1 MSAAKLSLTKQE
13 FTLKPTSE
21 TFVADVI
28 EFNRDLLG
36 IPDRPVALLSVAEGS
51 HLIKCLNEEVNEL
64 IDAVTEGQLFGT
76 DETAVVQSVDA
87 LIDLMY
93 FAVGGLWKMG
103 LTQPMIVE
111 CMQVVHAANMTKVKA
126 KVAKRH
132 VEGAVDAG
140 KPTDFVGPEAEI
152 AQILSSK

>member
-1 MSAAKLSLTKQE
+1 MKHTN
-13 FTLKPTSE
+13 E

-28 EFNRDLLG
+28 TFNRGLLG

-51 HLIKCLNEEVNEL
+51 HLIKCLNEEVGEL
-64 IDAVTEGQLFGT
+64 IDAVTEGQLFGAA
-76 DETAVVQSVDA
+76 EAAVVQSVDA

-93 FAVGGLWKMG
+93 FAVGGLYKMG
-103 LTQPMIVE
+103 LTRAMIVE
-111 CMQVVHAANMTKVKA
+111 CMQTVHAANMTKVKA

-140 KPTDFVGPEAEI
+140 KPTDFIGPEAEI
-152 AQILSSK
+152 ARILSEK